1 MVCFNGPE
9 MSRAFVKEDSQA
21 PEPERLGAYRAF
33 REVGL
38 DELEPEPS
46 FSSDDLLVVIRW
58 ASARP
63 TGRYLIR
70 DPDGVH
76 LAEVK

>member
-1 MVCFNGPE
+1 
-9 MSRAFVKEDSQA
+9 MSRAFIKEDSQA
-21 PEPERLGAYRAF
+21 PEPERLGAYRAL

-46 FSSDDLLVVIRW
+46 FSNDDLLIVIRW
-58 ASARP
+58 AASRP

-70 DPDGVH
+70 DADGIN
-76 LAEVK
+76 LAEIK

>member
-1 MVCFNGPE
+1 

-21 PEPERLGAYRAF
+21 PEPERLGAYRAW

-38 DELEPEPS
+38 DELESEPA
-46 FSSDDLLVVIRW
+46 FSSDDVLEVIRW
-58 ASARP
+58 AASRP

-70 DPDGVH
+70 DANGVN
-76 LAEVK
+76 LAEIK

>member
-1 MVCFNGPE
+1 

-21 PEPERLGAYRAF
+21 PEPERPRAYRAF

-46 FSSDDLLVVIRW
+46 FSSDDLLAVISW
-58 ASARP
+58 AASRP

-70 DPDGVH
+70 DAENTN
-76 LAEVK
+76 LAEIR

>member
-1 MVCFNGPE
+1 
-9 MSRAFVKEDSQA
+9 MSRAFIKEDSEA
-21 PEPERLGAYRAF
+21 PEPERLGAYRAL

-46 FSSDDLLVVIRW
+46 FSSDDLLTVIRW
-58 ASARP
+58 AASRP

-70 DPDGVH
+70 DADGTN
-76 LAEVK
+76 LAEIK

>member
-1 MVCFNGPE
+1 

-21 PEPERLGAYRAF
+21 PEPERLGAFRAW

-46 FSSDDLLVVIRW
+46 FSSDAFLEVIRW
-58 ASARP
+58 ASNRP
-63 TGRYLIR
+63 TGRYVIR
-70 DPDGVH
+70 DADGLN
-76 LAEVK
+76 LAEIK